1 MNFRRRP
8 AAIGRFR
15 VLLQRHWTVLEQRQF
30 ECDGQGWNFRWRTLR
45 TEFPSPSNLRRKQI
59 PPTGTSIWR
68 VKTRII
74 RLFYRSR
81 AIEHYD
87 AKVTHDSVRFSWLFL
102 IQRTNENIVCTKHTS
117 RAMASGIFGD
127 TKRIENRRLA
137 PKSDNRPSAK
147 F

>member
-15 VLLQRHWTVLEQRQF
+15 VVLQRHWTVLEQRQF
-30 ECDGQGWNFRWRTLR
+30 ECDEAFGDAFA
-45 TEFPSPSNLRRKQI
+45 SPSNLRRKRI

-68 VKTRII
+68 VETCII

-87 AKVTHDSVRFSWLFL
+87 ANVTRDSIRFS
-102 IQRTNENIVCTKHTS
+102 
-117 RAMASGIFGD
+117 
-127 TKRIENRRLA
+127 
-137 PKSDNRPSAK
+137 
-147 F
+147 